1 MSLLRSPDV
10 CGGDEEFLGARDN
23 IRALAALLGS
33 RTRRKLIIRLGYDP
47 IDSHCSLFSPDHSF
61 PDPFMPF
68 WKCGLSRGA
77 SSRDLPPGVERLR
90 CVPISFFMEQHAVR
104 TLLRFLKVESTAVRR
119 QQGGATYRVYA
130 PKLL

>member
-1 MSLLRSPDV
+1 MSGD
-10 CGGDEEFLGARDN
+10 GGDERMT
-23 IRALAALLGS
+23 RSPSPVSAALHACRCSDPPTCVGV
-33 RTRRKLIIRLGYDP
+33 TRIFLVHGITYERLPRCSGPGPGLGYDP

-90 CVPISFFMEQHAVR
+90 CVPMTFLWSNMLCVRSFDF
-104 TLLRFLKVESTAVRR
+104 
-119 QQGGATYRVYA
+119 
-130 PKLL
+130 